1 MSVRQVRLL
10 KMGVSVMA
18 VVRYRLLF
26 IEQGHYYAFVMA
38 LSPLP
43 SKVLC
48 YFLGAVSFDDPHHLT
63 VLHRGVSSPLYLKAL
78 ISSVNPTPP
87 RSIDVANPL
96 LPSS

>member
-1 MSVRQVRLL
+1 
-10 KMGVSVMA
+10 MGVSVMA

-48 YFLGAVSFDDPHHLT
+48 YFLGAVSFDDPHHLNSAAQ
-63 VLHRGVSSPLYLKAL
+63 RGQQPLVSESP
-78 ISSVNPTPP
+78 SSV
-87 RSIDVANPL
+87 V
-96 LPSS
+96 